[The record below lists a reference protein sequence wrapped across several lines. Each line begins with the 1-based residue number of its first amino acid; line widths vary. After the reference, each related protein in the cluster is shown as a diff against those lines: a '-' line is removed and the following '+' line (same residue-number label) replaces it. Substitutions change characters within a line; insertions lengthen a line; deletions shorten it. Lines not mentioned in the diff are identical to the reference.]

1 MKAPSRFLVKTKLC
15 QSSLQPDTETALTS
29 GLCSA
34 GIYSLQWDTLGQLL
48 YTTSFE
54 QSIVSVSLSPTAR
67 HLVVGLAS
75 RRVTLVSSDRL
86 TYAQVRC
93 MAYTSLCFNI
103 YF

>member
-1 MKAPSRFLVKTKLC
+1 MKAPSRLFVNTKLSKLEGLF
-15 QSSLQPDTETALTS
+15 QMTGDEAALIS

-34 GIYSLQWDTLGQLL
+34 GVYSLQWDTLGQLL

-86 TYAQVRC
+86 TYAQVTF
-93 MAYTSLCFNI
+93 YS
-103 YF
+103 